1 MANPPAAARYGKQP
15 AAGSQEARKPGSGK
29 PGSQGAG
36 SGSPAGEPH
45 HQDIAAGGGSR
56 CARVLVNAAPGS

>member
-15 AAGSQEARKPGSGK
+15 AAGT
-29 PGSQGAG
+29 
-36 SGSPAGEPH
+36 GSPAGEPH
-45 HQDIAAGGGSR
+45 PQDIAAGGGSR